1 MIPRF
6 PGAPQGEAPAEEP
19 NGQLLDLAAELG
31 FRLSM
36 AGAEVDRVEESMQR
50 FLRAYGVESG
60 EVFAITNCVMV
71 SLTDEAGRSSTR
83 IRQVPAHGTDL
94 TRLMAYNALSREV
107 ASTAPALEEVQRQM
121 EELAGLPKGY
131 PVPVQI
137 LGSAVGAGAYALFFG
152 GSLWD
157 AVAAGLCGAVVGLC
171 NLALDY
177 LETNQ
182 FIRTIVGGAVS
193 ALCALLLVGLGVG
206 KSVDAVITGALM
218 LLVPGLI
225 FTNAMRNIL
234 TGNLISGPNLVLQ
247 ALLIATA
254 IALGTGFVLSL
265 AGSV

>member
-1 MIPRF
+1 MTAKDSDPN
-6 PGAPQGEAPAEEP
+6 QGNRPAEEP
-19 NGQLLDLAAELG
+19 DGQLLDLAAELG
-31 FRLSM
+31 FRLSL

-71 SLTDEAGRSSTR
+71 SLTDKEGRSSTR
-83 IRQVPAHGTDL
+83 IRQVPNHGTDL

-107 ASTAPALEEVQRQM
+107 AHTAPSLEEVQARM
-121 EELAGLPKGY
+121 EELAQLPKGY
-131 PVPVQI
+131 PVPVQL

-152 GSLWD
+152 GGIRD
-157 AVAAGLCGAVVGLC
+157 AVAAGLCGVAVGLC
-171 NLALDY
+171 NLILDF

-182 FIRTIVGGAVS
+182 FIRTIVGGAVLT
-193 ALCALLLVGLGVG
+193 LCALALVNLGVG
-206 KSVDAVITGALM
+206 ESLDAVIIGALM

-234 TGNLISGPNLVLQ
+234 TGNLISGPNLVIQ

-265 AGSV
+265 AGSF